1 MKVRVFRKYKDI
13 PLPTRKTDLSAGFD
27 IYSPIDVELIPGQVT
42 VIPTG
47 LIIEAPE
54 GYYYKI
60 FIRSGFAVRNNVS
73 LVNDV
78 GIIDG
83 DYCGPEDEIKIA
95 LIRHFSSDPEENR
108 KKVIIRKGERF
119 AQLIFEKMDFQ
130 HLEWDEQKNPDFAGN
145 TRGGFGSTG
154 QF

>member
-1 MKVRVFRKYKDI
+1 MQIRIFRKDPSV
-13 PLPTRKTDLSAGFD
+13 PLPTRKTPKSAGFD
-27 IYSPIDVELIPGQVT
+27 IYSPVDVELTPGKVT
-42 VIPTG
+42 VVPTG

-54 GYYYKI
+54 GYFYKI

-83 DYCGPEDEIKIA
+83 DYCGPEDEIKVA
-95 LIRHFSSDPEENR
+95 LIRHFSSDPHENQR
-108 KKVIIRKGERF
+108 TVIIRKGERF
-119 AQLIFEKMDFQ
+119 AQLIFEKIAIPEV
-130 HLEWDEQKNPDFAGN
+130 EWDEQESADFAGK

>member
-1 MKVRVFRKYKDI
+1 MKIRIYRKYKEI
-13 PLPTRKTDLSAGFD
+13 PLPTRKTSKSAGLD
-27 IYSPIDVELIPGQVT
+27 IYCPIEVELKPGRVT
-42 VIPTG
+42 IIPTG
-47 LIIEAPE
+47 LIVEAPE
-54 GYYYKI
+54 GYFYKI

-83 DYCGPEDEIKIA
+83 DYCGPDDEIKVA
-95 LIRHFSSDPEENR
+95 LIRHFSSDPEENSR
-108 KKVIIRKGERF
+108 KVVLKKGERF
-119 AQLIFEKMDFQ
+119 AQIIFEKMAFNEI
-130 HLEWDEQKNPDFAGN
+130 EWDEQDSPDFAGK